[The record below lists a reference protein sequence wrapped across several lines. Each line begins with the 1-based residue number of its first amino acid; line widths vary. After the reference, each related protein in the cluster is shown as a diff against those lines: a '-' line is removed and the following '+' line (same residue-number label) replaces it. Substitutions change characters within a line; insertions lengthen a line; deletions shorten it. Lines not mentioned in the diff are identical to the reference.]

1 MLRNAAINTV
11 EENRAT
17 LHRYIG
23 TNSKS
28 RRTPDLSVA
37 GLSAHAPFE
46 TPRGKDR
53 VGLGKRMRTRVITN
67 AH

>member
-23 TNSKS
+23 TNRKSK
-28 RRTPDLSVA
+28 RTPPDLDVCRPALYTLLSKHHSEKI
-37 GLSAHAPFE
+37 LSA
-46 TPRGKDR
+46 
-53 VGLGKRMRTRVITN
+53 
-67 AH
+67 